1 MPIICLTYHTSHDS
15 QWFQACWMKLSHH
28 EVFSRP
34 RSFFRNVQSW
44 NVASVSCEKQVP
56 DKHAVGKLVFSFHF
70 GIKFL
75 TIMQSGIGRSIFFQI
90 QASDNHAVRNWTF
103 WSCNNHIFFS
113 SGSRFW
119 QSCSQEFEAHFLFKS
134 KLLTIMQSGFDILVF
149 CNNHISLRIL
159 GTRVICLPWVVGLQ
173 GDRHLYRLIQAAST
187 GVNLL
192 LWRHL
197 GTKAKER
204 PVTMLFPHY
213 RGPYV
218 TLSTTAICGEF
229 WETFATGRATSRQW
243 KSLLSKW
250 RPPIGTLCYWTNLL
264 SRSS

>member
-1 MPIICLTYHTSHDS
+1 MPEPGSGP
-15 QWFQACWMKLSHH
+15 ACGR
-28 EVFSRP
+28 EVG
-34 RSFFRNVQSW
+34 VQ
-44 NVASVSCEKQVP
+44 
-56 DKHAVGKLVFSFHF
+56 FSF
-70 GIKFL
+70 
-75 TIMQSGIGRSIFFQI
+75 QDQV
-90 QASDNHAVRNWTF
+90 SDNHAVRNWTF
-103 WSCNNHIFFS
+103 DFLSNSSCWP
-113 SGSRFW
+113 SGS
-119 QSCSQEFEAHFLFKS
+119 QGLDVL
-134 KLLTIMQSGFDILVF
+134 KLQQPHSFQFRLTFLTIMQSGIWSSFSFQVKTSDHHAVRNWYAGFLQQP
-149 CNNHISLRIL
+149 HSLRIP
-159 GTRVICLPWVVGLQ
+159 GTRVTCLPWVVGLQ

-204 PVTMLFPHY
+204 PMTMRFPHH

-218 TLSTTAICGEF
+218 TLSTAAICGEF

-264 SRSS
+264 SLSS

>member
-1 MPIICLTYHTSHDS
+1 MLLQFHARTRVRTST
-15 QWFQACWMKLSHH
+15 
-28 EVFSRP
+28 R
-34 RSFFRNVQSW
+34 
-44 NVASVSCEKQVP
+44 
-56 DKHAVGKLVFSFHF
+56 
-70 GIKFL
+70 
-75 TIMQSGIGRSIFFQI
+75 SGIWCSVFIHVQV
-90 QASDNHAVRNWTF
+90 SDNHAVRKWTF
-103 WSCNNHIFFS
+103 DFLSNS
-113 SGSRFW
+113 SFW
-119 QSCSQEFEAHFLFKS
+119 QSCSQELDVLKWQQPHSFQFRLTFP
-134 KLLTIMQSGFDILVF
+134 TIMLSGIWSPFSFQVTTSDHHAVRNWYVGF

-159 GTRVICLPWVVGLQ
+159 GTRDICLPWVVGSQ

-197 GTKAKER
+197 GTKARER
-204 PVTMLFPHY
+204 PVTMLFPH
-213 RGPYV
+213 RKSPYV

-243 KSLLSKW
+243 KSLLAKW

>member
-1 MPIICLTYHTSHDS
+1 MKCCFSFMPEPGSG
-15 QWFQACWMKLSHH
+15 QACGR
-28 EVFSRP
+28 EVG
-34 RSFFRNVQSW
+34 VQ
-44 NVASVSCEKQVP
+44 
-56 DKHAVGKLVFSFHF
+56 FSF
-70 GIKFL
+70 
-75 TIMQSGIGRSIFFQI
+75 QV

-103 WSCNNHIFFS
+103 DFLSNS
-113 SGSRFW
+113 SLW
-119 QSCSQEFEAHFLFKS
+119 QSCSQELNVL
-134 KLLTIMQSGFDILVF
+134 KLQQPPSFQFRLTFPAIRQPGIWSSFSFQVKISDNQAVRNWYAGF

-159 GTRVICLPWVVGLQ
+159 GTRVIRLLQPWAFLICLPWVVGLQ

-204 PVTMLFPHY
+204 PMTMRFPHH

-218 TLSTTAICGEF
+218 TLSTTVTCGEF
-229 WETFATGRATSRQW
+229 WETFATGRTTSRQW
-243 KSLLSKW
+243 KSFQAKW
-250 RPPIGTLCYWTNLL
+250 RLPIGTLCYWTNLL

>member
-1 MPIICLTYHTSHDS
+1 MLEPGSG
-15 QWFQACWMKLSHH
+15 QACGR
-28 EVFSRP
+28 EVDVQFS
-34 RSFFRNVQSW
+34 FQDQ
-44 NVASVSCEKQVP
+44 VSGN
-56 DKHAVGKLVFSFHF
+56 HAVRNWTFDFLSNSSLWQSCSQELDVLKLQQPHSSQFRLT
-70 GIKFL
+70 FL
-75 TIMQSGIGRSIFFQI
+75 TIMQSGIWSPFSFQVKT
-90 QASDNHAVRNWTF
+90 SDHHAVRNWY
-103 WSCNNHIFFS
+103 
-113 SGSRFW
+113 
-119 QSCSQEFEAHFLFKS
+119 A
-134 KLLTIMQSGFDILVF
+134 GFF
-149 CNNHISLRIL
+149 CNNRISLRIL

-187 GVNLL
+187 GANLL

-204 PVTMLFPHY
+204 PVTMLFPHHK
-213 RGPYV
+213 GPYV